1 LSSELSRGLLLGDVG
16 HGDVNDGEA
25 ILKETLAKIL
35 LKILGMDVVCQ
46 AIERHSHHLEAL

>member
-1 LSSELSRGLLLGDVG
+1 LLGDVG